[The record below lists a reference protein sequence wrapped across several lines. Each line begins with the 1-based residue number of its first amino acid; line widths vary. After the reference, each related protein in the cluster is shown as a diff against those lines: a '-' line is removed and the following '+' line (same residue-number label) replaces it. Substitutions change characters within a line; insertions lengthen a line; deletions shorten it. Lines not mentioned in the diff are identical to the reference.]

1 MAEEWYPLY
10 SVLWSE
16 HYKGLVRRRI
26 DEYLI
31 PRLGKRSL
39 SEITPI
45 EIMGILTSL
54 EKRVSL
60 RRQIGFWGFA
70 RRFSEG
76 QWPREKPRAI
86 PAGICAGRW
95 LRHRRSTMP
104 P

>member
-45 EIMGILTSL
+45 
-54 EKRVSL
+54 
-60 RRQIGFWGFA
+60 
-70 RRFSEG
+70 
-76 QWPREKPRAI
+76 
-86 PAGICAGRW
+86 
-95 LRHRRSTMP
+95 
-104 P
+104 

>member
-10 SVLWSE
+10 SVPWSE

-54 EKRVSL
+54 EKRGVIETANRVL
-60 RRQIGFWGFA
+60 GIDVYKRQQPNRTMRRH
-70 RRFSEG
+70 
-76 QWPREKPRAI
+76 
-86 PAGICAGRW
+86 CAPSP
-95 LRHRRSTMP
+95 LEIA
-104 P
+104 